1 MHALKPIFFV
11 ASCLL
16 TLANSEV
23 ALVIGG
29 FGASDSVQVITK
41 DSTCLGNDANPRIPK
56 APDGR
61 VGWVA
66 QYVDG
71 KVVVCG
77 GAKVDF
83 YRNCY
88 SIKIG
93 ESWHE
98 EPESMVYQKRYAES
112 IVFNGEMLV
121 MGGYNQNIGWL
132 NAVEK
137 RSSDGSWTEMEPWTL
152 PRMIFDF
159 CAVQMDDTR
168 IMVLGGNIIGQFDS
182 DDMDILDTTT
192 NTWTKGP
199 SMAKRRATQDCIV
212 TEHNGERGV
221 MVTGGCSSNCLF
233 HLKDT
238 SFFSFVTETW
248 TELAP
253 MNVGRMGH
261 KMTIINGKPTVIGGF
276 DHGELN
282 TIEEFDGT
290 SWSLRAEKISFASY
304 VFGSPDD
311 IPENV
316 SC

>member
-1 MHALKPIFFV
+1 MGSLLKGKYRPPTRIASNRLKAYKMHALKLLFFA

-61 VGWVA
+61 VGWVG

-88 SIKIG
+88 SLKVG
-93 ESWHE
+93 ESWNE
-98 EPESMVYQKRYAES
+98 ETESMVYQKRYAES

-159 CAVQMDDTR
+159 CAVQMDENR

-192 NTWTKGP
+192 NTWSKGP

-221 MVTGGCSSNCLF
+221 MVT
-233 HLKDT
+233 
-238 SFFSFVTETW
+238 
-248 TELAP
+248 
-253 MNVGRMGH
+253 GRMGH

-304 VFGSPDD
+304 VFASPDE

>member
-1 MHALKPIFFV
+1 MHALKLCFV
-11 ASCLL
+11 VSCVL
-16 TLANSEV
+16 TVANSEV

-41 DSTCLGNDANPRIPK
+41 DATCLGLSSNPVIPK

-61 VGWVA
+61 VGWVG

-71 KVVVCG
+71 KIVVCG

-83 YRNCY
+83 YRNCF
-88 SIKIG
+88 SLKVG
-93 ESWHE
+93 EGWHGAGQ
-98 EPESMVYQKRYAES
+98 MVYQKRYAES
-112 IVFNGEMLV
+112 LVFNGEMIV
-121 MGGYNQNIGWL
+121 MGGYNQNMGWL

-137 RSSDGSWTEMEPWTL
+137 RSSDGTWTEMEPWAM

-159 CAVQMDDTR
+159 CAVQMDDHR

-182 DDMDILDTTT
+182 NDMDILDTTT
-192 NTWTKGP
+192 NTWSKGP
-199 SMAKRRATQDCIV
+199 SMAKRRATHDCIV

-221 MVTGGCSSNCLF
+221 MVTGGCSSNCLY

-238 SFFSFVTETW
+238 SFFSFASETW
-248 TELAP
+248 TELEP

-261 KMTIINGKPTVIGGF
+261 KMTVIGGKPTVIGGF
-276 DHGELN
+276 DHGELKS
-282 TIEEFDGT
+282 IEEFDGT
-290 SWSLRAEKISFASY
+290 SWQLRSEKIEFATYVFAS
-304 VFGSPDD
+304 PDE

>member
-1 MHALKPIFFV
+1 MHALKLCFV
-11 ASCLL
+11 VSCVL
-16 TLANSEV
+16 TVANTEV

-41 DSTCLGNDANPRIPK
+41 DATCLGLSAKPVIPK

-61 VGWVA
+61 VGWVG

-88 SIKIG
+88 TLKIG
-93 ESWHE
+93 ESWH
-98 EPESMVYQKRYAES
+98 PEGNMVYQKRYAES
-112 IVFNGEMLV
+112 LVFNGEMIV

-137 RSSDGSWTEMEPWTL
+137 RSSDGTWTEMEAWAM

-159 CAVQMDDTR
+159 CAVQMDDHR
-168 IMVLGGNIIGQFDS
+168 IMVLGGNVIGLFDS
-182 DDMDILDTTT
+182 NDMDILDTTT
-192 NTWTKGP
+192 NTWSKGP
-199 SMAKRRATQDCIV
+199 SMAKRRATHDCIV
-212 TEHNGERGV
+212 TEHNGEKGV
-221 MVTGGCSSNCLF
+221 MVTGGCSSNCLY
-233 HLKDT
+233 HLHDT
-238 SFFSFVTETW
+238 SFFSFATETW
-248 TELAP
+248 TELGQ
-253 MNVGRMGH
+253 MNIGRMGH
-261 KMTIINGKPTVIGGF
+261 KMTTIGGKPTVIGGF
-276 DHGELN
+276 DHGELKS
-282 TIEEFDGT
+282 IEEFDGT
-290 SWSLRAEKISFASY
+290 EWSLRAEQIDFATYVFAS
-304 VFGSPDD
+304 PDE